1 MRILCVLLLFFP
13 MASRAGEEQSQ
24 PAAEVKEAQEPE
36 RCDISL
42 NIGWFARQ
50 DVSVKPGRVVGP
62 DFNLHIE
69 NDVIYGFIRGK
80 ATRFRVK
87 KDDISG
93 SAGGFDLML
102 HLSRSDTQTEI
113 RGLVGNRRV
122 VAKVSDE
129 KISVSA
135 AASSVTTSSSS
146 LSVSK
151 VRVGY
156 FRGHVG
162 GGAQLQFADMTLKGC
177 DLSILKNRPGLI
189 VALFMAWLGT

>member
-1 MRILCVLLLFFP
+1 MRILCVLLMIFP
-13 MASRAGEEQSQ
+13 LAALAGEE
-24 PAAEVKEAQEPE
+24 PKAEVKEVGGAG
-36 RCDISL
+36 RCDISM

-69 NDVIYGFIRGK
+69 DNIIYGFIRGK
-80 ATRFRVK
+80 ATRFKVK

-93 SAGGFDLML
+93 SAAGFDLML
-102 HLSRSDTQTEI
+102 HLSESDTQTEI

-122 VAKVSDE
+122 VAKVSSE

-135 AASSVTTSSSS
+135 AGSSVIASSSS

-151 VRVGY
+151 VKVGY
-156 FRGHVG
+156 YRGHVG
-162 GGAQLQFADMTLKGC
+162 GGSNLQFADLTLKGC
-177 DLSILKNRPGLI
+177 DLQIFRERPGLI
-189 VALFMAWLGT
+189 VALFMAWLGG

>member
-1 MRILCVLLLFFP
+1 MRILCVLLMIFP
-13 MASRAGEEQSQ
+13 LAAWAGEE
-24 PAAEVKEAQEPE
+24 PKAEVKEVGEAG
-36 RCDISL
+36 RCDIFL

-69 NDVIYGFIRGK
+69 DNIIYGFIRGK
-80 ATRFRVK
+80 ATRFKVK
-87 KDDISG
+87 TDSISG
-93 SAGGFDLML
+93 SAAGFDLML
-102 HLSRSDTQTEI
+102 HLSKSDTETEV

-135 AASSVTTSSSS
+135 AASSVIASSSS
-146 LSVSK
+146 LAVTK
-151 VRVGY
+151 EKTGY

-162 GGAQLQFADMTLKGC
+162 GGSNLQFADLTLKGC
-177 DLSILKNRPGLI
+177 DLQIFRERPGLI
-189 VALFMAWLGT
+189 VALFMAWLGA